1 MIQTLRAYLSCGL
14 VLLAFFAASPVLAD
28 DGESERL
35 EPTYEPRPP
44 AEKPVYTT
52 DYLFAITRS
61 ITDSTLGP
69 AAQVPLIFLAVPF
82 DIVFLPIEAIAGFF
96 PSDRY

>member
-1 MIQTLRAYLSCGL
+1 MIRTLR
-14 VLLAFFAASPVLAD
+14 VVAASAALLFALPIAAAEEGTLD
-28 DGESERL
+28 PSYESRS
-35 EPTYEPRPP
+35 P

-61 ITDSTLGP
+61 ITDSTLVP

-96 PSDRY
+96 PTDRY